1 MTDVSVITDG
11 AIVSQDERRVKPAG
25 PPDADPLA
33 LVREALRDLS
43 FGQVVITVH
52 DGAIAQ
58 VERTEK
64 LRPPRR

>member
-1 MTDVSVITDG
+1 MSH
-11 AIVSQDERRVKPAG
+11 DERRGKPNG
-25 PPDADPLA
+25 PPDADSLA
-33 LVREALRDLS
+33 LVREALKGLS